1 MKCFIQKKKRLNP
14 FDKALYAGF
23 KTALKRWIESIALE
37 GIVVESILF
46 NTHHMYDMVNDM
58 VELFDV
64 IDKTESTLVLQD
76 DVTNTSVVVPTTH
89 TIKEVPIVWKG
100 LN

>member
-1 MKCFIQKKKRLNP
+1 MKSFIQKKLRLNP

-46 NTHHMYDMVNDM
+46 NTHHMYDMV
-58 VELFDV
+58 ELFDV
-64 IDKTESTLVLQD
+64 IDKTKSTLFLQD
-76 DVTNTSVVVPTTH
+76 DTTNTSVVVPTTH
-89 TIKEVPIVWKG
+89 TIKEVLIVWKG